1 MVFTKEEG
9 DLAIYR
15 WHAHYWII
23 GAVNHDENAE
33 DAAASAPVGA
43 LYMAPAG
50 SPPSDLPPVYGWT
63 DGAPYVIARQSVQ
76 SRFNRYIQAFGCM
89 LLFGFVLCHVAVHRR
104 AAAQEVAQQRR
115 RVALVEM
122 AHLRRT
128 GRAAT
133 REREMAQEAAHAEA
147 WESSWLYPFW
157 HMRGE
162 AAGMPKLVQVIQPG
176 DADFELGVVLEKL
189 GLDSEPHVLQ
199 PDSTCGAAADD
210 DDEDDGKQPGDS
222 DARLSSAALV
232 DGADA
237 STTDTADVA
246 ALDGEVDNPLRD
258 VGTIDDRLED
268 VQSV

>member
-1 MVFTKEEG
+1 
-9 DLAIYR
+9 
-15 WHAHYWII
+15 
-23 GAVNHDENAE
+23 
-33 DAAASAPVGA
+33 
-43 LYMAPAG
+43 
-50 SPPSDLPPVYGWT
+50 
-63 DGAPYVIARQSVQ
+63 
-76 SRFNRYIQAFGCM
+76 
-89 LLFGFVLCHVAVHRR
+89 
-104 AAAQEVAQQRR
+104 
-115 RVALVEM
+115 
-122 AHLRRT
+122 
-128 GRAAT
+128 
-133 REREMAQEAAHAEA
+133 
-147 WESSWLYPFW
+147 
-157 HMRGE
+157 
-162 AAGMPKLVQVIQPG
+162 MPKLVQVIQPG
-176 DADFELGVVLEKL
+176 DADFELGVVVEKL